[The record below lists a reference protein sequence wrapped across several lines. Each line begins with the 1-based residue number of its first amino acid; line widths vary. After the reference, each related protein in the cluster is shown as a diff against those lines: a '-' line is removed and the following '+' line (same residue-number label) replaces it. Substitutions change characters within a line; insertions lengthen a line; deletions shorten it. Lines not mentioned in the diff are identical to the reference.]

1 MKDYRKVSE
10 LKLWEQNPRSIKA
23 SDFERLKKQV
33 KELGQY
39 KPLIITKDNE
49 VIGGNMRLRAYRDLG
64 IDEVWVSVV
73 DPKDDSEKLKYA
85 LSDNDRAGYYD
96 DDLVANLSSAYP
108 DFDWSGYAVDLN
120 PPVTLDKV
128 LLGMKEITEDDV
140 PEITEEEVSKLGE
153 VYQLGKH
160 RLMCGSATSKEDVE
174 KLMNGQKAQM
184 VFTDPPYNV
193 DYQGSMN
200 THSRNT
206 KKGILNDSMSDEGF
220 YAFLH
225 DALENMMNYCTGSFY
240 VCMSSKELPNL
251 KKAFEEVGGHWQS
264 FIIWVKNNFTLSR
277 ADCQQQ
283 YEPILYGWNSQNKNH
298 FFAGFRD
305 VGNVWYEAKN
315 RIIYQDGKTT
325 IRIGDIKIELEG
337 KVEGKILKR
346 KVKTDIWEYD
356 KPTKS
361 EEHPTMKP
369 VKLCAAAI
377 SDSTIEGWSVMDL
390 FGGSGSTLIACEQLD
405 RVCYMMELDPKY
417 VDVIRKRYAKFI
429 GKEDEWEK
437 LSPKI

>member
-1 MKDYRKVSE
+1 
-10 LKLWEQNPRSIKA
+10 
-23 SDFERLKKQV
+23 
-33 KELGQY
+33 
-39 KPLIITKDNE
+39 
-49 VIGGNMRLRAYRDLG
+49 
-64 IDEVWVSVV
+64 
-73 DPKDDSEKLKYA
+73 
-85 LSDNDRAGYYD
+85 
-96 DDLVANLSSAYP
+96 
-108 DFDWSGYAVDLN
+108 
-120 PPVTLDKV
+120 
-128 LLGMKEITEDDV
+128 
-140 PEITEEEVSKLGE
+140 
-153 VYQLGKH
+153 
-160 RLMCGSATSKEDVE
+160 
-174 KLMNGQKAQM
+174 
-184 VFTDPPYNV
+184 
-193 DYQGSMN
+193 
-200 THSRNT
+200 
-206 KKGILNDSMSDEGF
+206 
-220 YAFLH
+220 
-225 DALENMMNYCTGSFY
+225 
-240 VCMSSKELPNL
+240 MSSKELPNL

-277 ADCQQQ
+277 ADYQQQ

-356 KPTKS
+356 KPNKS

-429 GKEDEWEK
+429 GREEEWEK